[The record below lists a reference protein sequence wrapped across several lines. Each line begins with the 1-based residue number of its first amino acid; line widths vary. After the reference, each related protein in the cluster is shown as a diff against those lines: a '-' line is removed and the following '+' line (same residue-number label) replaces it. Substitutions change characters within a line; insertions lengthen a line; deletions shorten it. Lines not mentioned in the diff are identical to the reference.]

1 MLQLPDMQTGEDT
14 LLLCLL
20 SRRSKPVFSFRA
32 TSFYRRDG
40 TDGSNWDNHPQRG
53 DDVLTIAYRGGLMW
67 SPDWYPAGSLETPY
81 RRFAQV
87 RARLGDSRL
96 GEYVNRITHTEIG
109 WRDAAGI
116 IAPPNRSGQICFGPS
131 VNLSPGCYMAIF
143 WIVPN
148 SESTDRIANGSLG
161 HVDVQHPIRDEYLH
175 GRNSSGA
182 ARSSSW
188 ALRSQEPW
196 QIGPS
201 NSEYF
206 HMGKSALRSR
216 QLAFIG
222 ISLVQIS

>member
-1 MLQLPDMQTGEDT
+1 MPAIAEIEAGIFL
-14 LLLCLL
+14 
-20 SRRSKPVFSFRA
+20 RA

-87 RARLGDSRL
+87 RARLGDLRL

-148 SESTDRIANGSLG
+148 SDSTDRIANGSLG
-161 HVDVQHPIRDEYLH
+161 HVDVSAPNQGRVLARQEFERGSQELVLGFTITRAMADWPIEFRVFSH
-175 GRNSSGA
+175 GRIRLCDLVNWPSS
-182 ARSSSW
+182 
-188 ALRSQEPW
+188 
-196 QIGPS
+196 
-201 NSEYF
+201 
-206 HMGKSALRSR
+206 
-216 QLAFIG
+216 
-222 ISLVQIS
+222 V